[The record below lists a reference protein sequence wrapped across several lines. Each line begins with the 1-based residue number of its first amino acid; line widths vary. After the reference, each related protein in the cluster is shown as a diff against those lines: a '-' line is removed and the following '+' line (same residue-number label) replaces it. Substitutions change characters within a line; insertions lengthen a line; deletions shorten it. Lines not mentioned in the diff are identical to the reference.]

1 MVGYCNIYFPCVHGW
16 AHYQTPRARNPRGA
30 MLHVLRALHCL
41 RALRLLRVDL
51 RPMLP
56 QRLERNLW
64 QPMATFCCLLF
75 VSCAF
80 VCFSFPLLLLFS
92 PKKRFSSFGQSTS
105 RPVRGVP
112 LCPIWEVIRAIFLAS
127 RVPTKTKRNE
137 YPVKPTKLQDQ
148 F

>member
-1 MVGYCNIYFPCVHGW
+1 MSLAGHTPTKPQEPETLGVRCSTYCGRCTACAHCACCVWTSDQCCRKGSSETCGNQW
-16 AHYQTPRARNPRGA
+16 
-30 MLHVLRALHCL
+30 
-41 RALRLLRVDL
+41 
-51 RPMLP
+51 RPFV
-56 QRLERNLW
+56 
-64 QPMATFCCLLF
+64 ACCLFLARLF
-75 VSCAF
+75 L
-80 VCFSFPLLLLFS
+80 FSFPLLLLFS
-92 PKKRFSSFGQSTS
+92 PKKRFSSFGQGTS